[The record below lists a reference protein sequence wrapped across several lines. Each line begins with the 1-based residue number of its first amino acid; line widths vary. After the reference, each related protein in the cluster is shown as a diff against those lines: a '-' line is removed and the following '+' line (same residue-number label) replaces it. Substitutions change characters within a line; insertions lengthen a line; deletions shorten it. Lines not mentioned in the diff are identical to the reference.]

1 MNRIQ
6 CKCTNLSFNLKTI
19 YRQSK
24 SICDYLSIDF
34 VFVFFIINR
43 EEKKKPILL
52 LFKIKA
58 VTLRTEF

>member
-34 VFVFFIINR
+34 IFLFFIKR
-43 EEKKKPILL
+43 PRRKKEAILL